1 MFVRA
6 PAGLL
11 VSIHFLQKDE
21 GVDTATIVR
30 LTKFSELNVSVPPI
44 MFQLYLVV
52 TKGQT
57 IRVVFR
63 FLFTVPLLILGVD
76 GVRPHVH
83 INESM
88 LWTGELS
95 RRCHHGRGE

>member
-1 MFVRA
+1 M
-6 PAGLL
+6 
-11 VSIHFLQKDE
+11 S
-21 GVDTATIVR
+21 
-30 LTKFSELNVSVPPI
+30 SVQ
-44 MFQLYLVV
+44 M
-52 TKGQT
+52 

-88 LWTGELS
+88 LWTGQFQS
-95 RRCHHGRGE
+95 NQVQ